1 MTKRKEIRREE
12 SNPHTISRAFTS
24 LNQRSP
30 RPLGRVLSGDEGS
43 TLVEMA
49 FVLPILL
56 VVLTGI
62 FSFGI
67 ALNQDMVLTNAV
79 NAGARGFALSRS
91 GTTSLAPSADPC
103 LYAVTTAVSA
113 ASSLQ
118 ASNMSFTFNYTPSG
132 SGNPNKGGSATTYT
146 GTGTSSSV
154 CANLAMYTG
163 DIVQVQATYPVTPTI
178 FGWSTRLNLTGT
190 STELVN

>member
-1 MTKRKEIRREE
+1 MAKSKGIWPTQWPGHLGTICGALVRRNEMT
-12 SNPHTISRAFTS
+12 
-24 LNQRSP
+24 
-30 RPLGRVLSGDEGS
+30 VSGEEGS

-49 FVLPILL
+49 FVLPVLL

-67 ALNQDMVLTNAV
+67 ALNQEMVLTNAV
-79 NAGARGFALSRS
+79 NAGARAFALSRS
-91 GTTSLAPSADPC
+91 GTVSLAPSADPC
-103 LYAVTTAVSA
+103 LYAVTTAVSS

-118 ASNMSFTFNYTPSG
+118 SSNMSFTIVYSPSG
-132 SGNPNKGGSATTYT
+132 TGNPNKGGSATTYT
-146 GTGTSSSV
+146 ATGTSSNV

-163 DIVQVQATYPVTPTI
+163 DIVQVQTTYPVTPTF